1 MKYIL
6 IYLSLFFLFVCC
18 QMKSEVVLTDKRIP
32 IPLSSNSLALL
43 SPDSVFDSVTY
54 IPLETTE
61 DNLITNIDK
70 VIATDS
76 LIYILDKKQ
85 KEIFVFNV
93 QGKYIKKLDRQ
104 GAGGKGYYLNVFDFR
119 IENDLIYL
127 LCTSNKSIMIYN
139 LNFEYLNEIELNGSF
154 TCFEFFEDYI
164 YLYGDYTQ
172 ESLNNIFVLKRN
184 NDLYAQYSPFPKQQ
198 LGVGYNGY
206 YLAQDSLDCYAY
218 YPYQYNI
225 YKLYPDREEVILQ
238 LNFDS
243 DKIYPLELQT
253 ASSFDRDKYRMSI
266 SPEEW
271 PIEIHGN
278 LVCTS
283 KYYIIPFVYK
293 TLVHSIF
300 YNKEN
305 GNVKTGIIFP
315 SKKYPFA
322 NQNILPYQKNFII
335 QTISTEAIDAL
346 RTVGK
351 QYLIPEILQN
361 CSLDDNPILAIY
373 KLKY

>member
-1 MKYIL
+1 MRYFL
-6 IYLSLFFLFVCC
+6 IFLSFCFLFISCQKKPGIVYDDISISLPSDSLLALDTDSLF
-18 QMKSEVVLTDKRIP
+18 ENVV
-32 IPLSSNSLALL
+32 
-43 SPDSVFDSVTY
+43 Y
-54 IPLETTE
+54 IPLETTIN
-61 DNLITNIDK
+61 NLIINIDK
-70 VIATDS
+70 AIVRDS

-85 KEIFVFNV
+85 KELFVFNI

-104 GAGGKGYYLNVFDFR
+104 GAGGKGYYLNVFDFQ

-139 LNFEYLNEIELNGSF
+139 LNFEYLDEIKLNGSF
-154 TCFEFFEDYI
+154 TCFEFFENYI

-206 YLAQDSLDCYAY
+206 YLAQDSFDCYAY

-238 LNFDS
+238 LNFDK
-243 DKIYPLELQT
+243 DKVYPIELQT

-300 YNKEN
+300 YNREN

-322 NQNILPYQKNFII
+322 NQNILPYQTNFII

-373 KLKY
+373 KLK